1 MKKQKLTLIRGIPG
15 SGKTT
20 MASKLDARLVEADM
34 FFVGKDGKYSH
45 CPQYI
50 KDAHAWCRLEMKRL
64 LTAGYDVV
72 VANTFIKGWELQSY
86 INATQNLDIE
96 LEVEVIEAEGK
107 YQNIHGVPDWTVE
120 RMNQQLETFVPKSS
134 QSSLNTNVSTEV

>member
-15 SGKTT
+15 AGKTT

-34 FFVGKDGKYSH
+34 FFVDKDGKYSH

-64 LTAGYDVV
+64 LRAGYDVV
-72 VANTFIKGWELQSY
+72 VANTFIKGWEL
-86 INATQNLDIE
+86 
-96 LEVEVIEAEGK
+96 
-107 YQNIHGVPDWTVE
+107 
-120 RMNQQLETFVPKSS
+120 
-134 QSSLNTNVSTEV
+134 

>member
-1 MKKQKLTLIRGIPG
+1 M
-15 SGKTT
+15 
-20 MASKLDARLVEADM
+20 
-34 FFVGKDGKYSH
+34 Y
-45 CPQYI
+45 
-50 KDAHAWCRLEMKRL
+50 AHAWCRLEMKRL
-64 LTAGYDVV
+64 LRAGYDVV

-86 INATQNLDIE
+86 INATQSLDIE

-120 RMNQQLETFVPKSS
+120 RMNQQFETFVSKSS